1 MPTARAAIGRPILP
15 RVTPRGVSGAAVTD
29 EAPAWVV
36 ALAPR
41 VHAARGEGVEII
53 RAHPNDVIQVAKVA
67 DGRGAET
74 VRATV
79 ADG

>member
-1 MPTARAAIGRPILP
+1 M
-15 RVTPRGVSGAAVTD
+15 
-29 EAPAWVV
+29 V
-36 ALAPR
+36 ALTSR
-41 VHAARGEGVEII
+41 VYAARGESVEVI
-53 RAHPNDVIQVAKVA
+53 RPHPHDIGQVAKVA

>member
-1 MPTARAAIGRPILP
+1 M
-15 RVTPRGVSGAAVTD
+15 
-29 EAPAWVV
+29 V

-41 VHAARGEGVEII
+41 VHATRGEGVEII
-53 RAHPNDVIQVAKVA
+53 CAHPNDVIQVAKVA
-67 DGRGAET
+67 DGRGAQT